1 MLRISPKGISMKAG
15 NYKIHAKFNFRTF
28 DLISHL
34 NLRIA
39 FEHNRPFG
47 NLTAFDSSGLEVVT
61 DFGSRHLDVTL
72 NIRISVMAS
81 GLSGG
86 INKFIQ
92 VCVNIV
98 N

>member
-1 MLRISPKGISMKAG
+1 MTFENLLIL
-15 NYKIHAKFNFRTF
+15 FNIF
-28 DLISHL
+28 HY
-34 NLRIA
+34 RIA
-39 FEHNRPFG
+39 YEHNRPFG

-92 VCVNIV
+92 V
-98 N
+98 